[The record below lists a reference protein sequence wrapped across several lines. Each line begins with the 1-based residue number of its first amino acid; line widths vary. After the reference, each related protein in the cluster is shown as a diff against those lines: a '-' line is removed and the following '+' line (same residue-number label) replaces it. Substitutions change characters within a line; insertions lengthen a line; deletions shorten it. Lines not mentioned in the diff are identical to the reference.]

1 MPRARPE
8 DVQRTHAVDT
18 LGALARDVAHPV
30 ATFYRA
36 CRENE
41 GLDRDDARALA
52 GEFLRLLLSH
62 LSPTRDSA

>member
-1 MPRARPE
+1 MPPARPE
-8 DVQRTHAVDT
+8 DVQRTHAVET

-36 CRENE
+36 CRED

-62 LSPTRDSA
+62 LSPPRDSA